1 MCRLLSGR
9 EDLLPGVAAA
19 TEREAGHR
27 PGAEWGEGTGTRSFS
42 PHSPR
47 PCPLCADIAASTPAQ
62 GFLRIQGQST
72 SNLSLSV
79 QIVKFARGPHAK
91 VSPVNDV
98 DVGVYQLMQSEQL
111 LSRKV
116 ESLSQEA
123 ER

>member
-1 MCRLLSGR
+1 M
-9 EDLLPGVAAA
+9 
-19 TEREAGHR
+19 
-27 PGAEWGEGTGTRSFS
+27 
-42 PHSPR
+42 
-47 PCPLCADIAASTPAQ
+47 
-62 GFLRIQGQST
+62 
-72 SNLSLSV
+72 
-79 QIVKFARGPHAK
+79 KFARGPHAK

>member
-1 MCRLLSGR
+1 MEMRCSFPDSPGTCRVPADVPACLPALAFLSIW
-9 EDLLPGVAAA
+9 V
-19 TEREAGHR
+19 
-27 PGAEWGEGTGTRSFS
+27 WSS
-42 PHSPR
+42 
-47 PCPLCADIAASTPAQ
+47 
-62 GFLRIQGQST
+62 
-72 SNLSLSV
+72 SNLSPV
-79 QIVKFARGPHAK
+79 PQIVKFARGPHAK